1 MTKARSSRHCSFHKP
16 FERAELGA
24 DVHLVHGR
32 VEPHPRI
39 APGERPGVVGERLRH
54 LRVLEVLQP
63 VGQAEV
69 AQVHD
74 RHDAEPLHLG
84 GDLVEE
90 GPVISARAPMD
101 EVQRRAVAQV
111 AQAEIPHELEVGAP
125 VAVMA
130 AGRHLVHAPA
140 PALEGRIAALDA
152 GGEHEPVLGRLGSRA
167 DGRA

>member
-1 MTKARSSRHCSFHKP
+1 MADGGDEGALVPALLVPQP
-16 FERAELGA
+16 FEGAELGA
-24 DVHLVHGR
+24 DVHLVHGG

-39 APGERPGVVGERLRH
+39 APGERPGIIGERLRH

-84 GDLVEE
+84 GDLIEE
-90 GPVISARAPMD
+90 GPVVLARAAMD
-101 EVQRRAVAQV
+101 QVQGRAVAQV
-111 AQAEIPHELEVGAP
+111 AKAEVPHELEVGAP

-130 AGRHLVHAPA
+130 AGRHLVHAPP
-140 PALEGRIAALDA
+140 PALKGRDSCT
-152 GGEHEPVLGRLGSRA
+152 RCRW
-167 DGRA
+167 RT

>member
-1 MTKARSSRHCSFHKP
+1 MRRISGSGQQGWIELAALAVDEHGIRALGRNRLHHQHVGLGEVADGGDEGALVPALLVPQP

-24 DVHLVHGR
+24 DVHLVHGG

-39 APGERPGVVGERLRH
+39 APGEGPGIVGERLRH

-90 GPVISARAPMD
+90 GPVVS
-101 EVQRRAVAQV
+101 
-111 AQAEIPHELEVGAP
+111 
-125 VAVMA
+125 
-130 AGRHLVHAPA
+130 GR
-140 PALEGRIAALDA
+140 GR
-152 GGEHEPVLGRLGSRA
+152 
-167 DGRA
+167 DG